1 MTTETT
7 MTTDAATTNES
18 TVASAPAT
26 ETATAAD
33 VGGQQQTL
41 VTQTDADKGTD
52 QAAGDKQQVAGAPE
66 SYNFVAPEGDKFSDE
81 VLSVY
86 SDVAKDLNLT
96 QEAAQSMLDRLA
108 PAVKASQEKQM
119 EVARTEWADQALAD
133 KEFGG
138 EKAQENLAVAKKA
151 LDAFGSD
158 GLRELLDA
166 TGLGNHPEIIRA
178 FYRAGKAISE
188 DGFVAGR
195 GGDTQNGDAR
205 KLYSAS
211 NMNP

>member
-1 MTTETT
+1 

-18 TVASAPAT
+18 TVASTPAT
-26 ETATAAD
+26 ESATVAD
-33 VGGQQQTL
+33 TGGQQQAQAA
-41 VTQTDADKGTD
+41 QTDTGNGGEKP
-52 QAAGDKQQVAGAPE
+52 AGETQQVAGAPE
-66 SYNFVAPEGDKFSDE
+66 SYNFVAPEGDKFSED

-119 EVARTEWADQALAD
+119 EVAKAEWREQSMSD
-133 KEFGG
+133 KEYGG
-138 EKAQENLAVAKKA
+138 EKAEANLGVAKKA

-158 GLRELLDA
+158 ALRELLDV

-188 DGFVAGR
+188 DGVVV
-195 GGDTQNGDAR
+195 GGGGPSSPQSIAQR
-205 KLYSAS
+205 MYP